1 MKYLILLQV
10 VLTLGQKSQ
19 GFSPGIIMI
28 FLVLWWGRLSKAFF
42 RLQFM
47 LKVEFPLNNFLNYF
61 KSFVK
66 LKREV

>member
-1 MKYLILLQV
+1 
-10 VLTLGQKSQ
+10 
-19 GFSPGIIMI
+19 MI

-47 LKVEFPLNNFLNYF
+47 LKVEFSLNNFLNYF